1 MGIGTERYS
10 PLLQEFSMMFCSE
23 LAFRPGS
30 EAFEAIFGQQLSVDT
45 LEQLSRVMGR
55 DAEGFMEKLSAPTAA
70 EEGELLVMSA
80 DGKGIPMVREDAVR
94 LRACD
99 PRPDRPGNRRM
110 ASVAAVYSVDRF
122 IRTADQII
130 NALFSSASS
139 EPTESPQR
147 PLPQQ
152 KRYTA
157 RLGQILPELEAPM
170 TGTQLSMVWI
180 SREVE
185 SRRQPEQ
192 KLIQLT
198 DGQHSLW
205 DAARAGLSVPERDVV
220 EIPDLLHVCSYVWAA
235 AKALHGTSKAQKA
248 FVKEKLFALLEGRV
262 SSVIRSLRHPAT
274 RHQLRGAKLDDI
286 RRVCGYFEAHC
297 NRMKYDEYLS
307 AGYPIATGVI
317 EGACRHIVKDRMDR
331 SGMKWTEQFHKERS
345 KSTPESQL
353 SSQRGTPV
361 TPFVESQ
368 DFPTTIPE
376 HNKAFASHYEF
387 RPVACRPRR
396 PQTKGKVE
404 RPFDY
409 VQKSLLCVREF
420 RSLSRQQ
427 TPS

>member
-1 MGIGTERYS
+1 
-10 PLLQEFSMMFCSE
+10 
-23 LAFRPGS
+23 
-30 EAFEAIFGQQLSVDT
+30 
-45 LEQLSRVMGR
+45 
-55 DAEGFMEKLSAPTAA
+55 
-70 EEGELLVMSA
+70 
-80 DGKGIPMVREDAVR
+80 
-94 LRACD
+94 
-99 PRPDRPGNRRM
+99 M

-147 PLPQQ
+147 PLPQH

-157 RLGQILPELEAPM
+157 RPGQMLPELEAPV

-192 KLIQLT
+192 KLIQLM

-220 EIPDLLHVCSYVWAA
+220 GIPDLLHVCSYVWTA
-235 AKALHGTSKAQKA
+235 AKALHGTSKAQEA
-248 FVKEKLFALLEGRV
+248 FVKEKLFNLLEGRV
-262 SSVIRSLRHPAT
+262 SSVIRSLRHLAT

-317 EGACRHIVKDRMDR
+317 EGAWRHIVKDRMER
-331 SGMKWTEQFHKERS
+331 SGMKWTERGAQGLLNLRCLRASGLWEQFHKQRS

-353 SSQRGTPV
+353 SS
-361 TPFVESQ
+361 
-368 DFPTTIPE
+368 
-376 HNKAFASHYEF
+376 
-387 RPVACRPRR
+387 
-396 PQTKGKVE
+396 
-404 RPFDY
+404 
-409 VQKSLLCVREF
+409 
-420 RSLSRQQ
+420 
-427 TPS
+427 